1 MNQLSGLM
9 DNIMAV
15 QIIDIVI
22 AVSIVIL
29 FRIFSSSLS
38 YICIKMFKFKT
49 RNKKKIKESAF
60 YNPLRVFISLLGVYI
75 AIAFLRQPLNIS
87 DEVIGFVT
95 KAFQIISVIIFA
107 KGLAASLTPQ
117 SVIAKKIKEKTN
129 RGMEDSMFDFLL
141 KVVRVI
147 IYIIAGFI
155 AKIGRASCRERV

>member
-95 KAFQIISVIIFA
+95 KAFQII
-107 KGLAASLTPQ
+107 
-117 SVIAKKIKEKTN
+117 
-129 RGMEDSMFDFLL
+129 
-141 KVVRVI
+141 RVI
-147 IYIIAGFI
+147 ICA
-155 AKIGRASCRERV
+155 